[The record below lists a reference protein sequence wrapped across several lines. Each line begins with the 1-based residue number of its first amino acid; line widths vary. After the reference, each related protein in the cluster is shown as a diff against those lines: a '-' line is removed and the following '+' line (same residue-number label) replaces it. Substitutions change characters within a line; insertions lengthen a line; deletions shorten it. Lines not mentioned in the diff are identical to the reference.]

1 MADVAQNLFL
11 IGMPGSGKS
20 TVGRALARRL
30 GFIFHDAD
38 DELIRRTGVS
48 IATIFEVEGEVGFRQ
63 REAQVVA
70 DLVGLRGIVLATGG
84 GAILRADTRAQLK
97 RNGEVIYLRASIEE
111 LVKRTQRDRNRPLLH
126 GALLQGAARQTVTPE
141 QKLREL
147 MAIRDPLY
155 REIADLTVESTPRGA
170 GRLAFE
176 IIEKLAIHAAQ
187 SRNNAANAQLPKA
200 PQ

>member
-84 GAILRADTRAQLK
+84 GAILRADNRAQLK

-126 GALLQGAARQTVTPE
+126 GALLQGA
-141 QKLREL
+141 
-147 MAIRDPLY
+147 
-155 REIADLTVESTPRGA
+155 
-170 GRLAFE
+170 
-176 IIEKLAIHAAQ
+176 
-187 SRNNAANAQLPKA
+187 
-200 PQ
+200 